1 MDVFSIFP
9 EAILDGVWEIGR
21 NIKDTVL
28 GRRFDTRGTIGVIV
42 DEGSSVSGYLPEAI
56 SNDLLLYVRPC
67 DLPKTDVNV
76 LVADYCWMNVETGQ
90 YYSIVDVSVGKN
102 QAAGIAEHYAFRIR
116 PTEVIDE

>member
-21 NIKDTVL
+21 NIKDTIL

-42 DEGSSVSGYLPEAI
+42 DEASSVSGYAPEAI
-56 SNDLLLYVRPC
+56 ASDLLIYARPC
-67 DLPKTDVNV
+67 DLPRVEASA
-76 LVADYCWMNVETGQ
+76 LVADYCWLNTESGQ
-90 YYSIVDVSVGKN
+90 YYGIVDVAVGKN
-102 QAAGIAEHYAFRIR
+102 QNTGAVEHYEFKLR